1 MVIELAGDDFVGDV
15 SDQIASFLVQ
25 KLQLDIRHGC
35 RFFKDA
41 ESLDKLSRHRVP
53 PRPCL
58 KIFERTLCLGAPVTI
73 RGDCD
78 FAHGILFDARLSH
91 CVLLSWRTL
100 RYMVI
105 QVVYRNPRDLDAND
119 WLTNI

>member
-1 MVIELAGDDFVGDV
+1 MIVELAGDDFVGDL

-25 KLQLDIRHGC
+25 KLELDVRHGR

-58 KIFERTLCLGAPVTI
+58 KIFERALCLGAPVTV
-73 RGDCD
+73 RWDRN
-78 FAHGILFDARLSH
+78 FAHGIFLDPSLSH
-91 CVLLSWRTL
+91 SGSSFSVLLK
-100 RYMVI
+100 
-105 QVVYRNPRDLDAND
+105 YRKKA
-119 WLTNI
+119 TAVASK